1 MRIAVIDMEATCE
14 NLKRICV
21 EKGYGISRL
30 QRELGLESQQAI
42 YKWFSGKSLPSIDNM
57 ILISELLG
65 ITLDE
70 LIVRKYIDLD
80 Q

>member
-1 MRIAVIDMEATCE
+1 MRIAVIDMEATCK
-14 NLKRICV
+14 NLKRICT

-30 QRELGLESQQAI
+30 QHELGLESRQAI
-42 YKWFSGKSLPSIDNM
+42 YKWFSGKSIPGIDNL

-70 LIVRKYIDLD
+70 LIIRKYIDL
-80 Q
+80 